1 MKKILFLVSC
11 VAALVCSVPVQAQR
25 ATTMPLIAGDTLNNT
40 TPVTKTLPAITAGY
54 EGAAITLRYK
64 KISGTNAGNG
74 VLYQSLLG
82 VDYRATGDTLKM
94 ATDTV
99 LNIFKVAPLPVF
111 YRVVATGSGSMSG
124 VLKIDYVL
132 RKHD

>member
-1 MKKILFLVSC
+1 MKKILCLMVSL
-11 VAALVCSVPVQAQR
+11 AALACAMPVQAQR
-25 ATTMPLIAGDTLNNT
+25 ATTMPLIAGDTIVNT
-40 TPVTKTLPAITAGY
+40 ATVTKTLPTLTAGY

-64 KISGTNAGNG
+64 KINGTNAGTA

-94 ATDTV
+94 TSDTV
-99 LNIFKVAPLPVF
+99 LNIFKTAPVPVF
-111 YRVVATGSGSMSG
+111 YRVVATGSGTMSG
-124 VLKIDYVL
+124 VLKIDYVY

>member
-1 MKKILFLVSC
+1 MKNILYFIISI
-11 VAALVCSVPVQAQR
+11 VAMACAMPVQAQR
-25 ATTMPLIAGDTLNNT
+25 AATMPLIAGDTLNNT
-40 TPVTKTLPAITAGY
+40 TPVTKTLPTLTAGY

-64 KISGTNAGNG
+64 KISGTNAGTA

-94 ATDTV
+94 TSDTV
-99 LNIFKVAPLPVF
+99 LNIFKVAPVPVF

-124 VLKIDYVL
+124 VLKIDYVY